1 MAVFMKQFFVTILTL
16 VFLFATTSTIVGQ
29 VSIKKTDAP
38 KLAAAIGPLAF
49 DGANLSCANLNA
61 SALSAFS
68 HIDSDNQLKLDFST
82 PNGSFSY
89 TELSSSQFGR
99 VVTGPQ
105 YADRSVTVTSSGST
119 VMSWSSQIAIT
130 AVILKVGNT
139 SYVFPYAP
147 FAFADT
153 NLVTNDTRS
162 ISHLSFCYGQPVG
175 YSAGTSSLSGRV
187 VTSQGRPISG
197 VRITLLIPATSEV
210 RTAITSPFGYYTFD
224 ELEAGQMYI
233 LTAGKK
239 GLQFV
244 ENAKALTLYDNVADV
259 DFIASGI

>member
-1 MAVFMKQFFVTILTL
+1 MAVFMKKFFVTILTF
-16 VFLFATTSTIVGQ
+16 VFLSATTSIIFGQ
-29 VSIKKTDAP
+29 VSIKKTDASKP
-38 KLAAAIGPLAF
+38 AAATGPLAF
-49 DGANLSCANLNA
+49 DGTNLSCANLNA
-61 SALSAFS
+61 SALPAFS
-68 HIDSDNQLKLDFST
+68 HIDSDNQLKLDFAT
-82 PNGSFSY
+82 PNGSFSF
-89 TELSSSQFGR
+89 TELSGSQFGR

-147 FAFADT
+147 SASTDT
-153 NLVTNDTRS
+153 DLVTGDNRS
-162 ISHLSFCYGQPVG
+162 ISHLSFCYGQPMG

-187 VTSQGRPISG
+187 VTVQGRPISG

-210 RTAITSPFGYYTFD
+210 RTAVTSPFGYYTFD
-224 ELEAGQMYI
+224 ELEAGQIYI

-239 GLQFV
+239 GVPFV
-244 ENAKALTLYDNVADV
+244 ESAKVLTLYDSIADV
-259 DFIASGI
+259 DFLASGL